1 MPNHNPE
8 HLLFRCI
15 MFKTMVWRI
24 FWRMEDTFSKIKPS
38 LLAVKKKTYI
48 AGAGVVEVGRLGG
61 AGVVLPF
68 HGRGVRIFR
77 GPPIL
82 A

>member
-1 MPNHNPE
+1 M
-8 HLLFRCI
+8 
-15 MFKTMVWRI
+15 
-24 FWRMEDTFSKIKPS
+24 IKPP
-38 LLAVKKKTYI
+38 LLAVKKRTYM

-68 HGRGVRIFR
+68 HGRGVRILR

>member
-1 MPNHNPE
+1 MK
-8 HLLFRCI
+8 LCQISKALFATPR
-15 MFKTMVWRI
+15 TADYV
-24 FWRMEDTFSKIKPS
+24 
-38 LLAVKKKTYI
+38 LAVKKRTYM
-48 AGAGVVEVGRLGG
+48 AGPGVVEVGRLGG

>member
-1 MPNHNPE
+1 MYVLE
-8 HLLFRCI
+8 
-15 MFKTMVWRI
+15 
-24 FWRMEDTFSKIKPS
+24 
-38 LLAVKKKTYI
+38 KKKKRTYM

>member
-1 MPNHNPE
+1 MFRWFGAFFGGWKKLSTIKLP
-8 HLLFRCI
+8 LF
-15 MFKTMVWRI
+15 
-24 FWRMEDTFSKIKPS
+24 
-38 LLAVKKKTYI
+38 AVKKRTYM

>member
-1 MPNHNPE
+1 MSNIEGTLVFATP
-8 HLLFRCI
+8 R
-15 MFKTMVWRI
+15 TADYV
-24 FWRMEDTFSKIKPS
+24 
-38 LLAVKKKTYI
+38 LAVKKKRTYM